1 MPNPLDA
8 KIGGQYIDI
17 NSVDKDKS
25 YLISFLE
32 HGDAGSGDVHVNFRG
47 YPGHTAIPRCTTVI
61 PNGTKTIRGK
71 TRVLR
76 GRVGRRTAP
85 GIKATVYRVNQDA
98 DQWHILL
105 AWKHKG
111 SLYTVSEHV
120 IKPLRQLDDGAEE
133 SRAVARTA
141 SSSFSPRADAP
152 HASDRFSGARRPPQ
166 SAAPA
171 STSSSTGSTPR
182 RSARAGGPLPREQHV
197 FDLRSV
203 ESEGVEVVVPPLH
216 SEIVTA
222 TIKAT
227 IFARR
232 STISNRRC
240 RSLDEQYAPTPR
252 GSA

>member
-1 MPNPLDA
+1 MRALLVAAAAALVLVFAASTAPAKGGCPAAWRSGWQALANKIQAPVYCPTWMPNPLDA

-17 NSVDKDKS
+17 NSVNKDKS

-71 TRVLR
+71 TACFADASGTRN
-76 GRVGRRTAP
+76 AP

-120 IKPLRQLDDGAEE
+120 IKPFDN
-133 SRAVARTA
+133 
-141 SSSFSPRADAP
+141 
-152 HASDRFSGARRPPQ
+152 
-166 SAAPA
+166 
-171 STSSSTGSTPR
+171 STIVLKNLGR
-182 RSARAGGPLPREQHV
+182 L
-197 FDLRSV
+197 LRSLV
-203 ESEGVEVVVPPLH
+203 LVQPQG
-216 SEIVTA
+216 
-222 TIKAT
+222 
-227 IFARR
+227 
-232 STISNRRC
+232 
-240 RSLDEQYAPTPR
+240 
-252 GSA
+252 